1 MNRSSGSHVFMS
13 FSSVLWLFDIN
24 CLRCV
29 QATKVRWSADW
40 LIDWFI
46 KTAAASRTEGWNND
60 VTIPS
65 IWSIYRFCFFTIN
78 CLTTCDYGRSDSITK
93 NAVSRL
99 QVFQVLA
106 FSIDM
111 LNCKSVFKPLWILS
125 KFGGKALALKIPPPD
140 LRLISMVCSSFV
152 LGFKYHNNLQYNYAE
167 KPDQCWLTSK
177 HSSPHT
183 SGGFKGGG

>member
-40 LIDWFI
+40 LIDSL
-46 KTAAASRTEGWNND
+46 KLRPHHATEGWNND

-125 KFGGKALALKIPPPD
+125 KFGGKALALKIPPPRSQID
-140 LRLISMVCSSFV
+140 
-152 LGFKYHNNLQYNYAE
+152 QYGMFFICTWF
-167 KPDQCWLTSK
+167 QVSQ
-177 HSSPHT
+177 
-183 SGGFKGGG
+183 